1 MSKMGLHAPFGDLQ
15 HKLWQKEKLGVKLA
29 V

>member
-1 MSKMGLHAPFGDLQ
+1 MGLHAPFGDLQ